1 MYMTTRDTSA
11 ADLKISAYI
20 KRHQKDRG
28 VTQAAMAKA
37 AGRTQSY
44 ISAHMNGEWSWG
56 VNDIAAIAPLFGFHS
71 IASFLS
77 EALNER

>member
-1 MYMTTRDTSA
+1 MSTRDISSS
-11 ADLKISAYI
+11 DLKISAYS
-20 KRHQKDRG
+20 KRHQEERG

-37 AGRTQSY
+37 ANRSQPY
-44 ISAHMNGEWSWG
+44 ISAHLNGEWSWG

>member
-1 MYMTTRDTSA
+1 MSTRDISS

-20 KRHQKDRG
+20 KRHQEERG

-37 AGRTQSY
+37 ANRSQPY
-44 ISAHMNGEWSWG
+44 ISSHLNGEWSWG